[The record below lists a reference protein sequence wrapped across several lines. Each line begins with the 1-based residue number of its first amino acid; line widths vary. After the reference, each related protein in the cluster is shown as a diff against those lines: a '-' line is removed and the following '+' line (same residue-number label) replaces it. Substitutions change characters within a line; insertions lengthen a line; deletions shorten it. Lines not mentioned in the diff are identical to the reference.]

1 MHIKAKLWVDA
12 YRRHVELQG
21 GQVTIA
27 RHGDDSAG
35 LIFLRICLP
44 DGRDALLAPYTAMN
58 GERRWRVMRHL
69 QAPVAP
75 GAERL
80 EDHSASDVDTL
91 LRREIKRDPDCWIV
105 DVETRRAEHYLLEPV
120 DGALE
125 EES

>member
-35 LIFLRICLP
+35 LVFLRICVR
-44 DGRDALLAPYTAMN
+44 DGRVALLAPYTAMN
-58 GERRWRVMRHL
+58 GERRWRIMRHL

-75 GAERL
+75 DVAGV
-80 EDHSASDVDTL
+80 EDREVGDIETL
-91 LRREIKRDPDCWIV
+91 LSREIDRDPDCWIV
-105 DVETRRAEHYLLEPV
+105 DVETRRVDHYLHEPV
-120 DGALE
+120 DGVLE
-125 EES
+125 EVS